1 MQKRK
6 PQSSSLVK
14 LIVLSLLG
22 TISMILM
29 FLNFPLPLLPQY
41 LKVDFSDIPALI
53 AGLIFTPV
61 AGIIV
66 EGLKNLLYLVYT
78 GAADPIGIAANFA
91 AGIMFVVPAAM
102 LYHKFKTTK
111 SLVSGLITGTAIMAI
126 GMGVLNYFLILP
138 AYSWFM
144 GWETMSAQVK
154 WITVIAGILPFNA
167 LKGIV
172 IAALFVPLFMKMKPW
187 IAQKRINIT

>member
-111 SLVSGLITGTAIMAI
+111 SLVSGLFTGTAIMAI

-154 WITVIAGILPFNA
+154 WVTVIAGILPFNA

-172 IAALFVPLFMKMKPW
+172 IAALFVPLFMKMKLW
-187 IAQKRINIT
+187 IAQKRITIT